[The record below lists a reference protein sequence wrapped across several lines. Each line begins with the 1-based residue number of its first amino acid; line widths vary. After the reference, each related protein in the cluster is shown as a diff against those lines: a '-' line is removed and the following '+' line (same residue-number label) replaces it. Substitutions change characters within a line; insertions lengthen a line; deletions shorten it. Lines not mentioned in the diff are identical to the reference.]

1 MPMLY
6 SMRLNAHRCTW
17 FIGLP
22 FMFTALLQRQQAH
35 PRNIDCLRTCIAA
48 GDVCPPQVQD
58 QFPSVFGIP
67 LRSSWAATEA
77 LGSLTYGLESGRVN
91 RIVKNAQVRGL
102 VDDNRM
108 PVSPGEVGELVVRG
122 PHVTIGYWAGA
133 GLVEDAPEGGWF
145 HTGDLMRQDEKGN
158 LWFVSR
164 KNHLII
170 RGGSNI
176 SPAEVER
183 VLMTHPAVRDA
194 AVIGVPD
201 PELGQRVA
209 GFVQL
214 ASSAQS
220 ADPDEILVYL
230 TGRLA
235 DYKVPESLQIVD
247 EIPRNA
253 TGKVDRQSLSKMRT
267 DCSNFSLKKY
277 RRINRQR
284 RPILVPYKFVGLVS
298 SPRWIL
304 RPTAEEA
311 IRTTITAIGT
321 TDGPSPKTI
330 PDCNLERDKKSL
342 TR

>member
-6 SMRLNAHRCTW
+6 SMRLNAIDVPGS
-17 FIGLP
+17 FGLP

-77 LGSLTYGLESGRVN
+77 LGSLTYGLESGPVN

-158 LWFVSR
+158 LWFVTSSLDWSTR
-164 KNHLII
+164 
-170 RGGSNI
+170 RVGSC
-176 SPAEVER
+176 VQQLKKQFGLR
-183 VLMTHPAVRDA
+183 LRQ
-194 AVIGVPD
+194 
-201 PELGQRVA
+201 LGQQTA
-209 GFVQL
+209 G
-214 ASSAQS
+214 
-220 ADPDEILVYL
+220 
-230 TGRLA
+230 
-235 DYKVPESLQIVD
+235 LQ
-247 EIPRNA
+247 
-253 TGKVDRQSLSKMRT
+253 KLFQ
-267 DCSNFSLKKY
+267 
-277 RRINRQR
+277 
-284 RPILVPYKFVGLVS
+284 
-298 SPRWIL
+298 
-304 RPTAEEA
+304 
-311 IRTTITAIGT
+311 IGT
-321 TDGPSPKTI
+321 
-330 PDCNLERDKKSL
+330 
-342 TR
+342 